1 MTKTQA
7 RLLEYIRSYIAEHG
21 YSPSID
27 EMAEGIGVWYTTAF
41 IALKRLNERGIVV
54 KGRGWRSVRIPD
66 GGANARAA

>member
-1 MTKTQA
+1 
-7 RLLEYIRSYIAEHG
+7 
-21 YSPSID
+21 
-27 EMAEGIGVWYTTAF
+27 MAEGIGVWYTTAF